1 MTNAITSVGHGLP
14 ESLIEEIQGSFDV
27 IETEADRDKIQSYLD
42 MLIDEAGEREDHP
55 LVGLITVL
63 GILIEDYE
71 SRHVPGL

>member
-1 MTNAITSVGHGLP
+1 MTNAITSVGHDLP
-14 ESLIEEIQGSFDV
+14 VSLIQEIQGSFDV